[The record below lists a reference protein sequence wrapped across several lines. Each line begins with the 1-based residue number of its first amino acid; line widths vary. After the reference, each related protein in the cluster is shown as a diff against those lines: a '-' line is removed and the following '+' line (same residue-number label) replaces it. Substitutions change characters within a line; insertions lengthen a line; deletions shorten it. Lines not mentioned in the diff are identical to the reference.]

1 MAGDDRGV
9 EAAMGVGD
17 RGVEVDSASGDRVV
31 ETATAFSDRVSET
44 ATAFSDRGKAPIP
57 PEWRNGNW
65 IDNML
70 SSDRVMSYVVDN
82 SVLMNAECNG
92 RKSIE
97 QPYCASKST
106 QGHSSVVD
114 QLESEHINQLGDDVM
129 LDDALCMEVTSAL
142 K

>member
-17 RGVEVDSASGDRVV
+17 HGVEVDSAGGDRVV
-31 ETATAFSDRVSET
+31 ETATAFSNQVSET

-57 PEWRNGNW
+57 PEWRNGDW

-70 SSDRVMSYVVDN
+70 SSDRVMSYVVDD
-82 SVLMNAECNG
+82 SVFMNAECNG

-114 QLESEHINQLGDDVM
+114 QLESVV
-129 LDDALCMEVTSAL
+129 C
-142 K
+142 

>member
-17 RGVEVDSASGDRVV
+17 RGVEVDTAGGDRVV
-31 ETATAFSDRVSET
+31 ET

-57 PEWRNGNW
+57 PEWRNGDW

-70 SSDRVMSYVVDN
+70 SSDRVMSYVVDD
-82 SVLMNAECNG
+82 SVLMNAECSG

-97 QPYCASKST
+97 QPYCADKST
-106 QGHSSVVD
+106 QGHGYIVD
-114 QLESEHINQLGDDVM
+114 HLES
-129 LDDALCMEVTSAL
+129 
-142 K
+142 

>member
-17 RGVEVDSASGDRVV
+17 RGVEVDTAGGDRVV
-31 ETATAFSDRVSET
+31 ETATK
-44 ATAFSDRGKAPIP
+44 FSDRGKAPIP
-57 PEWRNGNW
+57 PEWRNGDW

-70 SSDRVMSYVVDN
+70 SSDRVMSYVVDD

-114 QLESEHINQLGDDVM
+114 QLESG
-129 LDDALCMEVTSAL
+129 
-142 K
+142 